1 MFINDE
7 RAQSNESIKKKK
19 EYNIDVITI
28 NCTTII
34 ITLLIIC
41 TFYFSGLITQLFFFF
56 KPRIVVAV

>member
-7 RAQSNESIKKKK
+7 RAQSNESIKKK
-19 EYNIDVITI
+19 EYNIDVI
-28 NCTTII
+28 TII